1 MREVHAGDIEECA
14 EDLVR
19 QQLARVDLDLVLHP
33 ALMRMPSPGSA
44 HQPTQIE
51 SDHPHVSVL
60 RGEERLD
67 LLDLVGL
74 DELGVV
80 WIILHALADDVGAGL
95 QVDEDAVLRD
105 LLLVLARRGAVVCAS
120 GEGAGQ
126 AGWFKERSTGGQGAL
141 LIQPSS
147 AG

>member
-1 MREVHAGDIEECA
+1 MVREVHAGDIEECA

-74 DELGVV
+74 DEL
-80 WIILHALADDVGAGL
+80 ADEPVDVRVQVDDNTRGGSGAGR
-95 QVDEDAVLRD
+95 VSLRGD
-105 LLLVLARRGAVVCAS
+105 DTAR
-120 GEGAGQ
+120 Q
-126 AGWFKERSTGGQGAL
+126 
-141 LIQPSS
+141 
-147 AG
+147 